1 MQSFACHE
9 EKASKI
15 IFFVGLHTH
24 MKGGVEC
31 VLAAMRT
38 FTYDV
43 EIQEYA
49 CGILSILAE
58 QGTNKIPFVNN
69 VILTLIQMTTG
80 R

>member
-1 MQSFACHE
+1 
-9 EKASKI
+9 
-15 IFFVGLHTH
+15 

-58 QGTNKIPFVNN
+58 QGNGPLFS
-69 VILTLIQMTTG
+69 ILLHL
-80 R
+80 